1 MFTYSE
7 NLSKL
12 LTNVNKNKE
21 KYKTLTRAEELK
33 LIEKYRHTDP
43 DHLKEL
49 LICHNI
55 YLAISFSKR
64 YTSSS
69 LDYDS
74 LLQDAFYGLSIATEK
89 FNYDAGVKFSCYAY
103 IWIKKYALSSYYEQ
117 HNLRIGLNSVSL
129 NIVLSIDSSANSG
142 SSDTILQDIFDVETE
157 SEGSEYDKYL
167 NCSAVADEYEQT
179 DIEITHSKYYS
190 KIIHM
195 VETSADITIEEKTI
209 FKYLYVNGAT
219 LSVVAKQ
226 MNKPIQNI
234 RYKRQKVLNYVKG
247 KLAKSDNITSFASL
261 D

>member
-12 LTNVNKNKE
+12 LTIINKNKE
-21 KYKTLTRAEELK
+21 KYKTLSRADEIK
-33 LIEKYRHTDP
+33 LIEKYRYTNP
-43 DHLKEL
+43 DYLKQQ

-64 YTSSS
+64 YTSTS

-74 LLQDAFYGLSIATEK
+74 LLQDAFYGLSIAAEK
-89 FNYDAGVKFSCYAY
+89 FDYDAGVKFSCYAY

-117 HNLRIGLNSVSL
+117 HNIRIGLNSISL
-129 NIVLSIDSSANSG
+129 DSIISTDGNHDQG
-142 SSDTILQDIFDVETE
+142 NDTILQDIFNLETK

-167 NCSAVADEYEQT
+167 NCSATADEYEQT
-179 DIEITHSKYYS
+179 DIEITHSEYYS
-190 KIIHM
+190 KIVYM
-195 VETSADITIEEKTI
+195 VETSADITLEEKTI
-209 FKYLYVNGAT
+209 FKYIYVNGAT
-219 LSVVAKQ
+219 LSAVAKQ
-226 MNKPIQNI
+226 LNKPIQNI

-247 KLAKSDNITSFASL
+247 KLAETHNITSFASL

>member
-1 MFTYSE
+1 MFSYSE

-12 LTNVNKNKE
+12 LSNINKNKE
-21 KYKTLTRAEELK
+21 KYKTLTRTEELA
-33 LIEKYRHTDP
+33 LIKKYRDTNP
-43 DHLKEL
+43 DFLKEL
-49 LICHNI
+49 LICHNV

-64 YTSSS
+64 YTSTS

-74 LLQDAFYGLSIATEK
+74 LLQDAFYGLSIAAEK
-89 FNYDAGVKFSCYAY
+89 FDYDAGVKFSCYAY

-117 HNLRIGLNSVSL
+117 HNMRIGLNSVSL
-129 NIVLSIDSSANSG
+129 DSVISIDTSG
-142 SSDTILQDIFDVETE
+142 NQGSNDSVLLDVFNLENE
-157 SEGSEYDKYL
+157 AEGSEYDKYL

-190 KIIHM
+190 RIIHM

-209 FKYLYVNGAT
+209 FKYIYVNGAT

-234 RYKRQKVLNYVKG
+234 RYKRQKVLDYVKG
-247 KLAKSDNITSFASL
+247 KLAKSYNLTSFANL